1 MFPNI
6 YSADTMT
13 GPGQCKTLDF
23 NNKLFSIKAGKKQ
36 VSQTGEQQ
44 LAWLQL
50 DLGSYFD
57 LVEVYFESGA
67 AAAETY
73 NVRVARRR
81 KSLNLIV
88 V

>member
-6 YSADTMT
+6 YSADTTT
-13 GPGQCKTLDF
+13 GGGQCQTLDL
-23 NNKLFSIKAGKKQ
+23 NNKLFSVKAGKKE

-50 DLGSYFD
+50 DLGSHYD

-73 NVRVARRR
+73 NVR
-81 KSLNLIV
+81 
-88 V
+88 